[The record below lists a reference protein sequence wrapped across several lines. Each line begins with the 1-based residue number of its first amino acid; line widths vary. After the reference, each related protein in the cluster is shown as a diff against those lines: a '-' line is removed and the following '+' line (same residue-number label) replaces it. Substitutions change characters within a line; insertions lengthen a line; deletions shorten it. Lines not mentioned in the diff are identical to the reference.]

1 MKSSALMQEI
11 RGKNRE
17 ELQRMLAEDREH
29 LRILRFKESQSQ
41 LRSVRDVRRIRLSI
55 AQVLTAIAES
65 RKKGG
70 LPPHQSRTV

>member
-1 MKSSALMQEI
+1 MKSSALIQEI

-17 ELQRMLAEDREH
+17 ELQRMLAEDRER

-41 LRSVRDVRRIRLSI
+41 LRSVRDIRRIRLSV
-55 AQVLTAIAES
+55 AQILTAIAES

-70 LPPHQSRTV
+70 LPQ